1 MHALVPP
8 SVTLVE
14 TECDVP
20 TMLYPAEQSYIAA
33 AVEKRRAEFTTV
45 RYCAGRALRELGLE
59 RPVMVPGRHGEPAW
73 PDGVVGSMTHCQGY
87 RAAAVALVRD
97 AAAVGIDAEPNAPLP
112 RDVLAMVASS
122 HEAEHVRAMCE
133 KCPDVA
139 FDRLLFSIK
148 ESIYKAWF
156 PAKRTWL
163 GFHDAEVEIDA
174 EGVFRVR
181 LLIPEAHRGRIQGAW
196 RVRDG
201 ILRSALVLRARSS
214 WSRKAA
220 GRAAEPEGWGG
231 WEGVE

>member
-1 MHALVPP
+1 M
-8 SVTLVE
+8 
-14 TECDVP
+14 
-20 TMLYPAEQSYIAA
+20 
-33 AVEKRRAEFTTV
+33 
-45 RYCAGRALRELGLE
+45 
-59 RPVMVPGRHGEPAW
+59 
-73 PDGVVGSMTHCQGY
+73 
-87 RAAAVALVRD
+87 ALVRD

-220 GRAAEPEGWGG
+220 GRAAEPEGW
-231 WEGVE
+231 EGVE